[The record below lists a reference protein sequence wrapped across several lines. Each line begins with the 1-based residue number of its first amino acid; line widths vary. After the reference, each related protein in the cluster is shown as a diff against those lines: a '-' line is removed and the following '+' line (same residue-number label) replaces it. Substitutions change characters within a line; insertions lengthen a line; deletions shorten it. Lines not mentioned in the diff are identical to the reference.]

1 MTLHDPFVRS
11 SLGGW
16 TKRVRRRLGRRG
28 HVPRGRGQAASG
40 APVRQRY
47 RRQLSRIERNLAA
60 DAPPLKSMFEMFNQ
74 LNEGERLAGVERV
87 PPPAW
92 PPIGWPRPPAYVAV
106 LLALAAV
113 MTMCLILSTQVHS
126 AVRPCAATSAPSPGT
141 ATAPVRPLGCPA
153 YATTDK

>member
-1 MTLHDPFVRS
+1 MTLRDPFVRS

-16 TKRVRRRLGRRG
+16 TKRVRWRLGRRG
-28 HVPRGRGQAASG
+28 LAPHVRGRAALG
-40 APVRQRY
+40 TPVRQRY

-74 LNEGERLAGVERV
+74 LNEGERPVGVERV

-92 PPIGWPRPPAYVAV
+92 SPIEWPRPPAYVAV

-113 MTMCLILSTQVHS
+113 VTMCLILGTQLHS
-126 AVRPCAATSAPSPGT
+126 VVRPCAATSAPSPGT
-141 ATAPVRPLGCPA
+141 ATAPVRAVGCPA